1 MHILLLLLVVA
12 LLSWSNIDLRTQ
24 IIVETVI
31 LIFCIPDLILG
42 FRKSPPF
49 IPSFK
54 RDIRLMMRFAAIK
67 KNDVVIDP
75 GCGDGRLVFEAA
87 RQGATATG
95 YEFAVPAYLYAKIRS
110 FFHPRSSIRFGDFWK
125 QDYSQADVVFCYLL
139 PDTMKQFYTKI
150 WPQLKPGCRVVSN
163 SFSMKTLKPDKSEQ
177 GIHLYIK

>member
-1 MHILLLLLVVA
+1 MHILLLLLVVV
-12 LLSWSNIDLRTQ
+12 LLSWSNVDLRIQ
-24 IIVETVI
+24 IVIQTVI

-49 IPSFK
+49 IPSFQ
-54 RDIRLMMRFAAIK
+54 RDVRLMMRFAAIK
-67 KNDVVIDP
+67 KHDVVIDP

-87 RQGATATG
+87 KQGAKATG

-110 FFHPRSSIRFGDFWK
+110 LFYPGSSIRFGDFWK
-125 QDYSQADVVFCYLL
+125 QDYSKADVVFCYLL
-139 PDTMKQFYTKI
+139 PDTMKLFHANI

-163 SFSMKTLKPDKSEQ
+163 SFAMKTLKPVQSEQ